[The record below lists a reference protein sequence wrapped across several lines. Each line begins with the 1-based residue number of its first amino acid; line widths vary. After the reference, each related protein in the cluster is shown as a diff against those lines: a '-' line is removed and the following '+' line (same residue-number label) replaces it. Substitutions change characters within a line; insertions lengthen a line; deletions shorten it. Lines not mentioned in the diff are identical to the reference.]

1 MSDTK
6 ENEEAGEGVPAAVS
20 VEEAGNVV
28 GENESSNQ
36 TSTSPQLIDNDMM
49 VIDNLA
55 GLDSYL
61 DQEMHLE
68 VQPVVVEETSMN
80 VENVLHDVKIGKAEE
95 LAAEDENV
103 KPIVV
108 AEDIP
113 QENIQ
118 DSLHSVPVEVDAQIL
133 NTTEGEDAS
142 DVKVDAEKLPQSNNG
157 VENDDAACQNG
168 DGDPEMTTVEVEVKP
183 EVCEA
188 ADSKPCDNEPISS
201 SHNNATTPQ
210 PDPSDT
216 NEPIPSSHNEPT
228 APQPDPS
235 DTNEPIPSSHNEPTA
250 PQPDPSDTNEA
261 IPSSHNEPTAAQP
274 PPGPA
279 DTLPE
284 INNVLEDE
292 SKAGEEHA
300 AEPAYNGIPDPPQN
314 MYFLDPDHYYDG
326 NESGTEEDQAA
337 FMKEL
342 ENFFRERSM
351 DFKPPKFYGE
361 GLNCLKLWRSV
372 MRLGGYE
379 KVTSCKL
386 WRQVGESF
394 KPPKTCTTVSWTFRG
409 FYEKALLD
417 YERHNIKGG
426 ELNVPIASPPE
437 PVNVEN
443 QAIASGRAR
452 RYAAE
457 QAMRG
462 WHSQRLLG
470 NGEVSDPIIKDRNAV
485 SVQKREKQLKSINLL
500 KRKKPSYM
508 DNTVKAARSKPSRPQ
523 LETAVVDI
531 GPPADWVKVNV
542 QKTKDCFEIYALVP
556 GLLREEVRV
565 QSDPAGRL
573 VISGEPEHPNNP
585 WGVTPFKKVV
595 SLPSRIDP
603 HQTSAVVTLHG
614 QLFVRVPFEQS
625 E

>member
-6 ENEEAGEGVPAAVS
+6 ENEEAGEGVPAAVG
-20 VEEAGNVV
+20 VEEAGHVVV

-36 TSTSPQLIDNDMM
+36 ASTSPQLRDNDMM
-49 VIDNLA
+49 IIDNLA

-80 VENVLHDVKIGKAEE
+80 VENVLNDVKIGKAEE
-95 LAAEDENV
+95 LVAEDENV
-103 KPIVV
+103 KPKVV

-118 DSLHSVPVEVDAQIL
+118 DTLHSVPVEADAQIL
-133 NTTEGEDAS
+133 NTIEGEDAS
-142 DVKVDAEKLPQSNNG
+142 DVKVDAEKIPQSNNG

-188 ADSKPCDNEPISS
+188 ADSKTCDSEPISS
-201 SHNNATTPQ
+201 SHYNATTPQ

-235 DTNEPIPSSHNEPTA
+235 DTNEAILSSHNEPTA
-250 PQPDPSDTNEA
+250 PQPL
-261 IPSSHNEPTAAQP
+261 
-274 PPGPA
+274 PA
-279 DTLPE
+279 DTVPE
-284 INNVLEDE
+284 IKNVLEDE
-292 SKAGEEHA
+292 SKAGEEQA
-300 AEPAYNGIPDPPQN
+300 AEPADNGIPDSPQN
-314 MYFLDPDHYYDG
+314 MFFLDPDHYYDG

-470 NGEVSDPIIKDRNAV
+470 NGEVSDPIIKDRNTV

-508 DNTVKAARSKPSRPQ
+508 DNAVKAARSKPSRPQ

-542 QKTKDCFEIYALVP
+542 QKTKNCFEIYALVP

-573 VISGEPEHPNNP
+573 VISGEPERPNNP

-614 QLFVRVPFEQS
+614 QLFIRVPFEQS

>member
-6 ENEEAGEGVPAAVS
+6 ESEEVSHSQSIPAPVNIEEAGH
-20 VEEAGNVV
+20 
-28 GENESSNQ
+28 
-36 TSTSPQLIDNDMM
+36 
-49 VIDNLA
+49 VIDENGSPNQASASPCLRDDHRMIIDSLA

-61 DQEMHLE
+61 DREMHLE
-68 VQPVVVEETSMN
+68 VQPVTAEETY
-80 VENVLHDVKIGKAEE
+80 VPYDDKYEREE
-95 LAAEDENV
+95 LLAVDKNV
-103 KPIVV
+103 KPKVV
-108 AEDIP
+108 SEDSA
-113 QENIQ
+113 QENVQ
-118 DSLHSVPVEVDAQIL
+118 DTLHLVPVEVDDQIL
-133 NTTEGEDAS
+133 NTTECGAAS
-142 DVKVDAEKLPQSNNG
+142 DAKVEGKRLPQSNNG
-157 VENDDAACQNG
+157 VENDDTVCRNSVN
-168 DGDPEMTTVEVEVKP
+168 DGDAETTGMEVDVKP

-188 ADSKPCDNEPISS
+188 ADSKTCDNELISS
-201 SHNNATTPQ
+201 SHNNPTP
-210 PDPSDT
+210 SGA
-216 NEPIPSSHNEPT
+216 NEPMPSSHNDPII
-228 APQPDPS
+228 PQHAHAETGS
-235 DTNEPIPSSHNEPTA
+235 
-250 PQPDPSDTNEA
+250 
-261 IPSSHNEPTAAQP
+261 
-274 PPGPA
+274 
-279 DTLPE
+279 E
-284 INNVLEDE
+284 IKNVLEVE
-292 SKAGEEHA
+292 SSKAGEEQADEHA
-300 AEPAYNGIPDPPQN
+300 DNGNSDSQQN
-314 MYFLDPDHYYDG
+314 MFFLDADHYYDG
-326 NESGTEEDQAA
+326 NESGTEEDQAV

-351 DFKPPKFYGE
+351 EFKPPKFYGE
-361 GLNCLKLWRSV
+361 GLNCLKLWRAV

-443 QAIASGRAR
+443 PALASGRAR

-470 NGEVSDPIIKDRNAV
+470 NGEVSDPIIKDRNSL
-485 SVQKREKQLKSINLL
+485 SVQKREKQLKNINIL

-508 DNTVKAARSKPSRPQ
+508 DNAAVKAARSKPSKPQ

-542 QKTKDCFEIYALVP
+542 QKTKDCFEVYALVP

-573 VISGEPEHPNNP
+573 VISGEPEHLNNP